1 MGKIRQT
8 LDRSQVTD
16 DTPLRLDQAV
26 DIFFYEGSGIT
37 VSSLRRE
44 HKRGRLQVF
53 TIAGKQFTTLAYLRQ
68 MMEACQV
75 PSKTGGLVPSPHAA
89 TPPAAPPAGSS
100 EMGPRCTPQDA
111 LQRKLQG
118 LIKPSR
124 APSRRVRGELG

>member
-1 MGKIRQT
+1 MGRIRQT

-75 PSKTGGLVPSPHAA
+75 PPKTGGPVPSPYAA
-89 TPPAAPPAGSS
+89 TPPSALPAGSS
-100 EMGPRCTPQDA
+100 ETAARCTPQDA
-111 LQRKLQG
+111 ARATLQA
-118 LIKPSR
+118 LIRPSR
-124 APSRRVRGELG
+124 PPSRRS